1 MTFTIAVAGKG
12 GTGKTT
18 LAGLIVRLLMARNE
32 GPVLAVDADPN
43 ANLNAALGLD
53 LDKTIG
59 DLREE
64 LLSRIRQL
72 PPGISKDSY
81 LELGLQ
87 ECLSESR
94 GVDLLAMGAGEG
106 PHCYCAVNHVLRR
119 CVDKLRDAYRFVVM
133 DNEAGLE
140 HLSRCTTNDVDVLL
154 VLSSDT
160 PVALQSA
167 ARIYAKADALA
178 LHIGRKYL
186 VINNLNGTDEERL
199 SSLVAGTDMELVGII
214 QRDEQIPELSW
225 QGQSLMEL
233 PGDSAALQMV
243 RGLLEKILSRT
254 TVLSSL
260 PAGHERISGEQHAT

>member
-18 LAGLIVRLLMARNE
+18 LAGLIVRLLMERKE

-43 ANLNAALGLD
+43 ANLNVALGLN

-64 LLSRIRQL
+64 LLNKIREL
-72 PPGISKDSY
+72 SPGMTKDAY

-106 PHCYCAVNHVLRR
+106 PRCYCAVNHVLRR
-119 CVDKLRDAYRFVVM
+119 YVDKLRDAYSFVVM

-140 HLSRCTTNDVDVLL
+140 HLSRCTTQDIDALL
-154 VLSSDT
+154 ILSSDT

-167 ARIYAKADALA
+167 VRVYEMADRLA
-178 LHIGRKYL
+178 LRIDKKYL
-186 VINNLNGTDEERL
+186 VINNLDRTDEQRL
-199 SSLVAGTDMELVGII
+199 RSLVAKTGMELLGII
-214 QRDEQIPELSW
+214 QRDEQVPELSW

-233 PGDSAALQMV
+233 PGDSSALQAV
-243 RGLLEKILSRT
+243 RELLKKILSAEPAM
-254 TVLSSL
+254 SSVS
-260 PAGHERISGEQHAT
+260 PEHERTNRRQHGT

>member
-18 LAGLIVRLLMARNE
+18 LAGLIVRLLMERSE

-64 LLSRIRQL
+64 LLNKIREL
-72 PPGISKDSY
+72 PPGMSKDTY

-140 HLSRCTTNDVDVLL
+140 HLSRCTTNDVDALL
-154 VLSSDT
+154 ILSSDT

-167 ARIYAKADALA
+167 ARIYEKADSLA

-186 VINNLNGTDEERL
+186 VINNLSGTDDERL
-199 SSLVAGTDMELVGII
+199 LSLVAKTGMKLLGII
-214 QRDEQIPELSW
+214 QRDEQVPEMSW
-225 QGQSLMEL
+225 QGKSLMDL
-233 PGDSAALQMV
+233 PVDSSALAAA
-243 RGLLEKILSRT
+243 RELLEKILSAK
-254 TVLSSL
+254 
-260 PAGHERISGEQHAT
+260 PAISIPPEHERTSGRQHAT